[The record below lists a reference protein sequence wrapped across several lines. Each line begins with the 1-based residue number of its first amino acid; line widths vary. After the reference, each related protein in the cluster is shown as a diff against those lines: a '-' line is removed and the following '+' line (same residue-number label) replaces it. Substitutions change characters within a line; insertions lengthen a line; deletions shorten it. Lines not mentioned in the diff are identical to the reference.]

1 MYEQIGIPKDCG
13 RRTGKIIRKG
23 YNSLPVRW
31 LFNRKFVISK
41 IEFSVNLA
49 AKGAKMNLKRIA
61 AFFIDFFI
69 SALINNVL
77 FLFFIIIP
85 LMRQNPPDNIIL
97 RAIFSTSFAYLY
109 LILRDL
115 PKSGSIG
122 KMVMKLK
129 IIDAETK
136 EPASIGKR
144 FLRNVPI
151 IFTWVEII
159 IFLFAKSR
167 LGDMI
172 AKTDVVQK

>member
-1 MYEQIGIPKDCG
+1 
-13 RRTGKIIRKG
+13 
-23 YNSLPVRW
+23 
-31 LFNRKFVISK
+31 
-41 IEFSVNLA
+41 
-49 AKGAKMNLKRIA
+49 MNLRRIA
-61 AFFIDFFI
+61 AFFIDFFS

-97 RAIFSTSFAYLY
+97 RAIFSTLFAYLY

-115 PKSGSIG
+115 PESGSIG

-172 AKTDVVQK
+172 SKTDVVQK

>member
-1 MYEQIGIPKDCG
+1 
-13 RRTGKIIRKG
+13 
-23 YNSLPVRW
+23 
-31 LFNRKFVISK
+31 
-41 IEFSVNLA
+41 
-49 AKGAKMNLKRIA
+49 
-61 AFFIDFFI
+61 
-69 SALINNVL
+69 
-77 FLFFIIIP
+77 
-85 LMRQNPPDNIIL
+85 MRQNPPDNIIL

-172 AKTDVVQK
+172 SKTDVVQK